1 MSCSFSMN
9 SVPIISSK
17 MKNSL
22 ANQKPQCIFELKKDL
37 LQVRSDIDSENQK
50 NAMLNLYT
58 ENIPEQSFAQQ
69 MTQPPYFWGHVS
81 LFVSCAILSETFLIV
96 LPPNTISPP

>member
-1 MSCSFSMN
+1 
-9 SVPIISSK
+9 

-22 ANQKPQCIFELKKDL
+22 ANQKPQCTLELKKDF
-37 LQVRSDIDSENQK
+37 LQVRSDIDSEKQN

-69 MTQPPYFWGHVS
+69 MTQPPYFWGHVL
-81 LFVSCAILSETFLIV
+81 LFVNCATLSETFFIV